1 MWSEERTSK
10 QDVEEENNERGAGG
24 DRAAVAGPPSSK

>member
-24 DRAAVAGPPSSK
+24 DRVAVAGPPSSK